1 MKSLGIVSKGNA
13 ERDEQRKRIRNMEEY
28 HEDQN
33 MENPKRKRP
42 NNGEKMTYK
51 RKQWEQNTGTG
62 TPHHG
67 SSSLISHHGCVA
79 KIPAGFLTLLD
90 EIGLD
95 QTDAEDLYKNKEQW
109 KSIESARMINCT
121 ARGCKFGTTMATDC
135 LTEHCIKFHG
145 WRVYPCPY
153 DYCKFEA
160 YSPTSYKLH
169 LSVHTNPR
177 EGKGGSIACDRG
189 SCPKR
194 FTKKEHL
201 QSHLNIHDN
210 VLYRCH
216 FCPWTG
222 VLSERKSITQHFDN
236 HFRNRLF
243 PCSLCE
249 ASFYSK
255 AEQDRHED
263 SVHHS
268 NRRVFKCGSCEYE
281 STSLYDYKSHHR
293 ICKFRK
299 IE

>member
-1 MKSLGIVSKGNA
+1 MKSLGIVFKGNA
-13 ERDEQRKRIRNMEEY
+13 ERDEQRKRIRNMEEF
-28 HEDQN
+28 QCT
-33 MENPKRKRP
+33 RKRP
-42 NNGEKMTYK
+42 NNGKKMTYK
-51 RKQWEQNTGTG
+51 RKQWEQPNTGNG
-62 TPHHG
+62 TAHHG
-67 SSSLISHHGCVA
+67 SSSWTSHHGCLT
-79 KIPAGFLTLLD
+79 KIPAGFFTLLD

-95 QTDAEDLYKNKEQW
+95 RKDAEDLYKNKEQW
-109 KSIESARMINCT
+109 KFIESARKINCT
-121 ARGCKFGTTMATDC
+121 ERGCKFGTTTATDC
-135 LTEHCIKFHG
+135 LTEHCKKTHG

-177 EGKGGSIACDRG
+177 EGEGGSMACDRG

-194 FTKKEHL
+194 FNKKEHL

-222 VLSERKSITQHFDN
+222 VVSERKSITQHFDN

-268 NRRVFKCGSCEYE
+268 NRRIFKCGSCEYE
-281 STSLYDYKSHHR
+281 STSLYDYRSHHR

-299 IE
+299 IEMIN